1 MNYRL
6 QETAVGGRR
15 GVKFIIPGLMSPTND
30 LLVYPFRLGL
40 VWDLRVGERMF
51 YPEKKKKKIVVGYYS
66 GQTPKRPWN
75 NFTNTASVT
84 FGRI

>member
-1 MNYRL
+1 MGSGPSVGKSGPRRLGGISGSRRTDEIQFYKYKQKMNYRL

-40 VWDLRVGERMF
+40 V
-51 YPEKKKKKIVVGYYS
+51 
-66 GQTPKRPWN
+66 
-75 NFTNTASVT
+75 
-84 FGRI
+84 